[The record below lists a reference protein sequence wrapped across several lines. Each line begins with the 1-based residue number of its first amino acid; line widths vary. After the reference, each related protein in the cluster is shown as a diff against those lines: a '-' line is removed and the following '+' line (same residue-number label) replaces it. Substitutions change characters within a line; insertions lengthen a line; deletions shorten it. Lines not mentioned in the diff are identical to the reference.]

1 MRLVFLIA
9 AAVVCAAMF
18 GGLSAERTRR
28 LESETRARDLTGG
41 DPQSGAAL
49 ARALG
54 CVACHVMPGI
64 RGPASHVGPAL
75 KDFGL
80 RAYIAGTIENTAD
93 NLLPFLR
100 DPRSVAP
107 KTAMPNLRV
116 TESQS
121 RDLAAYLYAQR

>member
-1 MRLVFLIA
+1 
-9 AAVVCAAMF
+9 
-18 GGLSAERTRR
+18 
-28 LESETRARDLTGG
+28 
-41 DPQSGAAL
+41 
-49 ARALG
+49 
-54 CVACHVMPGI
+54 MPGI
-64 RGPASHVGPAL
+64 RGPSSHVGPAL

-80 RAYIAGTIENTAD
+80 RSYIAGTIENRPE

-116 TESQS
+116 TEAQS